1 MIPVELCTVTP
12 GQIMRKQIPP
22 DKTTDVVEF
31 SKMTPNDRLAN
42 IRTGLNVGEIV
53 ITVLGF
59 SYDSFRS
66 SNMDKANMF
75 ELLA

>member
-1 MIPVELCTVTP
+1 
-12 GQIMRKQIPP
+12 MRKQIPP